1 MDTSELWDS
10 DFDLETALQNIE
22 NFEYQEN
29 LKTISEIN
37 TGTDINVATCT
48 SNVNNTATCI
58 APPSC
63 SKSDKFNKRFEQIN
77 ENEREQFMLDR
88 ENDNTKRKMKS
99 CVKIFTDY
107 ILSIRNVEE
116 EIFNIDPKQ
125 LDEYLQ
131 EFYVGLR
138 KENAKEGESNEY
150 QPSTLD
156 GYMSMICRYLKQN
169 GYKYDI
175 KTDDEFKKSRDCL
188 KAKKQQLKEMGMGNR
203 PYVSDAVELS
213 DEETMIE
220 AGALGMDNPEG
231 LVTLLWYLNTRNF
244 GLRGCHEHRQLK
256 WGDVKLITT
265 PEKHLVY
272 NERLTKTRDGTNCKN
287 TRAYAPKA
295 WLNHDNPEKCHVS
308 AYEKYKNHRPQEMQN
323 DTSPFYLGINHSKKG
338 KAVTWYKNMPMGE
351 GKLRTLMKT
360 AATKANITDKK
371 LTNHSG
377 RRTAVTRLIEE
388 GLPLTVVQ
396 QHTGHKNIQSLL
408 SYQKNSLK
416 KQKEIAHVLD
426 GGSSE
431 SVSNSKGQPEQR
443 SESPGVPSTS
453 NQNNNAETSQLK
465 NSAMLFPQ
473 GTVINGGNFNFNF
486 GNSTT
491 SSTCQDDNAG
501 PKPKR
506 RRVQVIESDSD

>member
-10 DFDLETALQNIE
+10 DF
-22 NFEYQEN
+22 
-29 LKTISEIN
+29 
-37 TGTDINVATCT
+37 
-48 SNVNNTATCI
+48 
-58 APPSC
+58 
-63 SKSDKFNKRFEQIN
+63 
-77 ENEREQFMLDR
+77 
-88 ENDNTKRKMKS
+88 
-99 CVKIFTDY
+99 
-107 ILSIRNVEE
+107 EE

-138 KENAKEGESNEY
+138 KKMPKKENQMNINQAH
-150 QPSTLD
+150 L
-156 GYMSMICRYLKQN
+156 M
-169 GYKYDI
+169 
-175 KTDDEFKKSRDCL
+175 DDEFKKSRDCL

-220 AGALGMDNPEG
+220 AGALGMDNPE
-231 LVTLLWYLNTRNF
+231 
-244 GLRGCHEHRQLK
+244 
-256 WGDVKLITT
+256 
-265 PEKHLVY
+265 EKHLVY

-295 WLNHDNPEKCHVS
+295 WLNHDNPEKCHKS

-323 DTSPFYLGINHSKKG
+323 DSSPFYLGINHSKKG

-486 GNSTT
+486 GNSTA

>member
-29 LKTISEIN
+29 LSTQPFGTFSLDVPNVNHWTFKTNQTTDTEKQEDTTQNINHTSNLPPNIDFLEDSNDFHDIILETISETN
-37 TGTDINVATCT
+37 TGTDINVATCS

-107 ILSIRNVEE
+107 ILSIRNVQE

-175 KTDDEFKKSRDCL
+175 KIDDEFKKSRDCL

-220 AGALGMDNPEG
+220 AGSLGMDNPEG

-256 WGDVKLITT
+256 WGDVKLVAT

-295 WLNHDNPEKCHVS
+295 WINHDNPEKCHVS
-308 AYEKYKNHRPQEMQN
+308 VYEK
-323 DTSPFYLGINHSKKG
+323 
-338 KAVTWYKNMPMGE
+338 
-351 GKLRTLMKT
+351 
-360 AATKANITDKK
+360 
-371 LTNHSG
+371 
-377 RRTAVTRLIEE
+377 
-388 GLPLTVVQ
+388 
-396 QHTGHKNIQSLL
+396 
-408 SYQKNSLK
+408 KNSLK

-443 SESPGVPSTS
+443 SESPGVPTKSD
-453 NQNNNAETSQLK
+453 QNNNADTSQLK

-473 GTVINGGNFNFNF
+473 GTIINGGNFNFNF

>member
-1 MDTSELWDS
+1 MDIILRLFLIS
-10 DFDLETALQNIE
+10 DAVEFGGFHPNKE
-22 NFEYQEN
+22 
-29 LKTISEIN
+29 TISEIN
-37 TGTDINVATCT
+37 TGTDINEATCT

-77 ENEREQFMLDR
+77 ENERKQFMLDR
-88 ENDNTKRKMKS
+88 ENDNTKRKMKR

-203 PYVSDAVELS
+203 PYVSIAVELS

-231 LVTLLWYLNTRNF
+231 L
-244 GLRGCHEHRQLK
+244 
-256 WGDVKLITT
+256 
-265 PEKHLVY
+265 
-272 NERLTKTRDGTNCKN
+272 
-287 TRAYAPKA
+287 
-295 WLNHDNPEKCHVS
+295 
-308 AYEKYKNHRPQEMQN
+308 YKNHRPQEMQN
-323 DTSPFYLGINHSKKG
+323 DTSPFYHGINHSKKG

-371 LTNHSG
+371 LTNHSD

-426 GGSSE
+426 GSSSE
-431 SVSNSKGQPEQR
+431 SVSNSKGQPEQI
-443 SESPGVPSTS
+443 
-453 NQNNNAETSQLK
+453 A
-465 NSAMLFPQ
+465 
-473 GTVINGGNFNFNF
+473 
-486 GNSTT
+486 
-491 SSTCQDDNAG
+491 
-501 PKPKR
+501 
-506 RRVQVIESDSD
+506 